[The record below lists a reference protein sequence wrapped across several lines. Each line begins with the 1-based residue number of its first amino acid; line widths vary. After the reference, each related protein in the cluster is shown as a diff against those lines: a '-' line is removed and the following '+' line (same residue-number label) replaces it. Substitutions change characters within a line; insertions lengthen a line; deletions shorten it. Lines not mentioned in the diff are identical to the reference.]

1 MKNKIELPSNNMDKK
16 IIFEPLLEK
25 DIPLFFEWV
34 KKPHI
39 AKWWKSKTYSEFA
52 ESYNPK
58 KLAENYVTPFFIYVD
73 EKPIGYIQYYFVH
86 KADGG
91 WWAKQI
97 DLPKETV
104 GMDFVIG
111 ETDYLGKGYG
121 TIIIKKFIEKIFAE
135 TKASKIII
143 DPDPNNIAAIR
154 CYEKV
159 GFKKVKEID
168 APAFFDV
175 EPGKLLVME
184 FKYEC

>member
-1 MKNKIELPSNNMDKK
+1 
-16 IIFEPLLEK
+16 
-25 DIPLFFEWV
+25 
-34 KKPHI
+34 
-39 AKWWKSKTYSEFA
+39 
-52 ESYNPK
+52 
-58 KLAENYVTPFFIYVD
+58 
-73 EKPIGYIQYYFVH
+73 
-86 KADGG
+86 
-91 WWAKQI
+91 
-97 DLPKETV
+97 
-104 GMDFVIG
+104 MDFVIG

-143 DPDPNNIAAIR
+143 DPDPNNIAAIS